1 MAKISKNARTDR
13 ATVVGSK
20 DFVKVIKAVKGKT
33 NNYSFLEKIV
43 HKDKVKD
50 YLAGKEV

>member
-20 DFVKVIKAVKGKT
+20 DYVKVIKAIKGKSSK
-33 NNYSFLEKIV
+33 YSFLEKIV
-43 HKDKVKD
+43 HKDKVQD
-50 YLAGKEV
+50 FLAGKE

>member
-20 DFVKVIKAVKGKT
+20 DYVKVIKAIKGKSSK
-33 NNYSFLEKIV
+33 YSFLEKIV
-43 HKDKVKD
+43 HKDKVAD
-50 YLAGKEV
+50 FLAGKE

>member
-1 MAKISKNARTDR
+1 MAKISKNAKTNRQ
-13 ATVVGSK
+13 AQVGSK
-20 DFVKVIKAVKGKT
+20 DYVKVIKAVKSKT

-43 HKDKVKD
+43 HKDKVQD

>member
-1 MAKISKNARTDR
+1 MAKISKNAKTNRQ
-13 ATVVGSK
+13 AQAGSK
-20 DFVKVIKAVKGKT
+20 DYVKVIKAVKSKA

-43 HKDKVKD
+43 HKDKVQD

>member
-13 ATVVGSK
+13 GATVGSK
-20 DFVKVIKAVKGKT
+20 DYVKVIKSVKSKT

-43 HKDKVKD
+43 HKDKVQD

>member
-13 ATVVGSK
+13 QTQAGSK
-20 DFVKVIKAVKGKT
+20 DYVKVIKAVKGKT
-33 NNYSFLEKIV
+33 NYSFLEKIV
-43 HKDKVKD
+43 HKDKVQD

>member
-13 ATVVGSK
+13 GATVGSK
-20 DFVKVIKAVKGKT
+20 DYIKVIKAVKSKT

-43 HKDKVKD
+43 HKDKVQD

>member
-13 ATVVGSK
+13 QAQVGSK
-20 DFVKVIKAVKGKT
+20 DYVKVIKAIKSKT

-43 HKDKVKD
+43 HKDKVQD